1 MNEQIC
7 KNNSRMKEE
16 NQWKEMGTREVYNYQ
31 QQKWI
36 PYVSD
41 PDKWYQHL
49 LDVRDGYAECDSQGR
64 YMVGSGCKYKVERK
78 ETKG

>member
-7 KNNSRMKEE
+7 ENNLRMKEE
-16 NQWKEMGTREVYNYQ
+16 NQLKEMGTREVYNYQ

-41 PDKWYQHL
+41 LDKWYQHL
-49 LDVRDGYAECDSQGR
+49 LYVKEGYAECDSQGR
-64 YMVGSGCKYKVERK
+64 YMVGSGCKYR
-78 ETKG
+78 